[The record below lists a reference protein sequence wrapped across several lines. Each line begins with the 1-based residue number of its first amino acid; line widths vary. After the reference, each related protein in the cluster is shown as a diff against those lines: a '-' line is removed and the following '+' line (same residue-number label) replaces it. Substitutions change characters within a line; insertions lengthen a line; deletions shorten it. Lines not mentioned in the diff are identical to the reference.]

1 MGLFRLTVGW
11 LRLSNDI
18 AVELASRLKLPV
30 DAIEGFLSFLVNHYL
45 VKYPSVSVRTRAW
58 VCLGSPLIINSKPR
72 PF

>member
-45 VKYPSVSVRTRAW
+45 VKYPLVKYPSVGVLRLT
-58 VCLGSPLIINSKPR
+58 VDN
-72 PF
+72 